1 MRFKCAFQMKA
12 SEQHSPGN
20 SQVPISEF
28 RYGNVQVISLSLDSV
43 DWFLNVAVHVF
54 ANLTSE
60 CKTI

>member
-1 MRFKCAFQMKA
+1 MKA

-28 RYGNVQVISLSLDSV
+28 RYGNVQVISLSLDTV